1 MATRA
6 VLDIVADSAV
16 KGESSWSHPGWKVAI
31 ASSFACMAG
40 FGSILIYSF
49 GAFIKPLSAE
59 FGWSRQTIALAFAS
73 ASFTLGLCSPV
84 LGWLLDRF
92 GPRRVLLPCIV
103 LFAAAFGSLS
113 TLHKSLP
120 QLFCTFILIGA
131 IGNAT
136 AQLGYTRAVSTWFRE
151 RRGAALA
158 ILLTGS
164 SLGMVAVPI
173 LAQSLI
179 TSVGW
184 RMSYVILGSLPLLIA
199 FPIAALFVRERR
211 QEVGVGAN
219 AATPRDASALKS
231 RAFWILLATL
241 ILGAMSTTGI
251 ITQLSALLTDRGINA
266 AGAGYAVAAAGA
278 ASFVGRLSTGWLLDR
293 FFAPRVGMFLLFTTS
308 LGLYLLKTA
317 ATLPTALVAAVL
329 IGFSMGGESDVT
341 PYVLARYF
349 GLKTLGLLYGWAWMA
364 FAIAAAAGSIL
375 LGRAFDRTGT
385 YVGVL
390 QLFSIATFVAG
401 ALMLAMPRYPD
412 RSTPAALS

>member
-1 MATRA
+1 MATRPVVRTSLNSNLIA
-6 VLDIVADSAV
+6 E
-16 KGESSWSHPGWKVAI
+16 GSWDHPGWKVAI

-59 FGWSRQTIALAFAS
+59 FGWSRQTIATAFAC

-84 LGWLLDRF
+84 LGLLLDRY
-92 GPRRVLLPCIV
+92 GPRRVLLPSIV
-103 LFAAAFGSLS
+103 VFSLAFGSLS

-136 AQLGYTRAVSTWFRE
+136 AQLGYTRAVSTWFRD

-179 TSVGW
+179 TAVGW
-184 RMSYVILGSLPLLIA
+184 RMGYVVLGSLPLLIA
-199 FPIAALFVRERR
+199 FPIASLFVRECREDAR
-211 QEVGVGAN
+211 TAPTP
-219 AATPRDASALKS
+219 AARTRVSARKS
-231 RAFWILLATL
+231 RAFWILLGTL
-241 ILGAMSTTGI
+241 VLGAMSTTGV
-251 ITQLSALLTDRGINA
+251 ITQLSALLTDRGIKPS
-266 AGAGYAVAAAGA
+266 GAGYAVAAAGA
-278 ASFVGRLSTGWLLDR
+278 ASFAGRLSTGWLLDR
-293 FFAPRVGMFLLFTTS
+293 FFAPRVGMLLLFTTS
-308 LGLYLLKTA
+308 LGLFLLKTA

-349 GLKTLGLLYGWAWMA
+349 GLRTLGLLYGWAWMA
-364 FAIAAAAGSIL
+364 FAIAAAGGSIL
-375 LGRAFDRTGT
+375 LGHAFDHSGT
-385 YVGVL
+385 YAGIL
-390 QLFSIATFVAG
+390 QLFSLATLLAG
-401 ALMLAMPRYPD
+401 TLMLAMPRYPGHCTD
-412 RSTPAALS
+412 VPLR